1 MMCAFIFTS
10 LDLTEVLNMHVED
23 KRMGVQVGVTVL
35 VLVAVMIGLI
45 IAANF
50 IA

>member
-1 MMCAFIFTS
+1 
-10 LDLTEVLNMHVED
+10 MHVED
-23 KRMGVQVGVTVL
+23 RQMGSRVGYTVL
-35 VLVAVMIGLI
+35 VLVGLMVCLI